1 MCCKA
6 DIFSCCCFNAAMQE
20 WASGHMMLNPHCA
33 IFVPCG
39 FPSLDLCFIMW
50 ELLSQSSEGIHW
62 SFMWSTIILIVHQV
76 HQVIKSIKW
85 VHHCPSSEC
94 YSLYPYCSLLGD
106 TTFKLTQ
113 FEYQKDAFIIRI
125 PQNSIWDHLRFL
137 LVHIVFCT
145 VSNKDARSWRCPVN
159 LLLVLGGVHDPISSC
174 IVSLRQFFSAKL
186 INK

>member
-20 WASGHMMLNPHCA
+20 WASGHMMLNLHCA

-50 ELLSQSSEGIHW
+50 ELLSQSSEVIHW
-62 SFMWSTIILIVHQV
+62 SFMWSTIILVDQYHQV
-76 HQVIKSIKW
+76 SVIPCI
-85 VHHCPSSEC
+85 HT
-94 YSLYPYCSLLGD
+94 CSVLDD

-113 FEYQKDAFIIRI
+113 FEYQKNAFIIRI
-125 PQNSIWDHLRFL
+125 PQNSMWDHLRFL
-137 LVHIVFCT
+137 LVRIIFCT
-145 VSNKDARSWRCPVN
+145 ASNKDARSWRCPVN